1 MCQPSGVIEV
11 PAVVRRKALAA
22 DAEQWLADLDD
33 LVAAISQ
40 QWGLTLGRVFQ
51 DGTEALVT
59 EATLAEQQIGRAHV

>member
-1 MCQPSGVIEV
+1 MIEV

-59 EATLAEQQIGRAHV
+59 